1 MRLLYRDA
9 MTEVEGVC
17 VFKNRDNPAR
27 LQCFNYRAGDARGGC
42 GGAPPHPLTGT
53 MAGSAQGG
61 GLDVNCVLISVV
73 YHSESRAVAVCYTSA
88 VGGAAFINAH
98 LWPYRSRF

>member
-1 MRLLYRDA
+1 

-17 VFKNRDNPAR
+17 VFKNRDDPAR
-27 LQCFNYRAGDARGGC
+27 LQCFNYRAGDAMGVRTS
-42 GGAPPHPLTGT
+42 PPHSLTGT
-53 MAGSAQGG
+53 MAGSAWGG

-73 YHSESRAVAVCYTSA
+73 YRSESRAVTVCYTSA

-98 LWPYRSRF
+98 LWPCRF